1 MCSEF
6 IDIQKQILPIP
17 GASGNRKIKVKII
30 KAAGKVLL
38 CLFSLVLGKKNA
50 LNALMCTYVC
60 LEPFCSNLHSVSLG
74 IIWREN
80 KMPGQL
86 ALTGASHGHLEAW
99 PLLMKGGGFHC
110 SLGNLWSG
118 FS

>member
-38 CLFSLVLGKKNA
+38 CLFSLVLEKKM
-50 LNALMCTYVC
+50 L
-60 LEPFCSNLHSVSLG
+60 
-74 IIWREN
+74 
-80 KMPGQL
+80 
-86 ALTGASHGHLEAW
+86 
-99 PLLMKGGGFHC
+99 
-110 SLGNLWSG
+110 
-118 FS
+118 